1 MSIWGLEYDV
11 TGLTLLYESICSK
24 LTYLAFYVTTF
35 YKWQDQLKS
44 LYKNC
49 PKPCDFIN
57 HKSMTWILNIV
68 FSLSRHILRAIIQ
81 KFLRWYSNS
90 LDGSP
95 YISVVILVL
104 FPALRPTLFCP
115 LSLLFACVHMFV
127 RSCDIMFL
135 CFTYCIQVR
144 TCWVNRISYWRWK
157 YPTLLSTI
165 FF

>member
-1 MSIWGLEYDV
+1 MMLHDSHILYD
-11 TGLTLLYESICSK
+11 SICSK

-68 FSLSRHILRAIIQ
+68 VSLSRQILRAIIQ

-95 YISVVILVL
+95 YISAVILVL
-104 FPALRPTLFCP
+104 NIWPVISCPPSNIILPSVYALCLCP
-115 LSLLFACVHMFV
+115 HVCE
-127 RSCDIMFL
+127 IMWYYVSVLYFL
-135 CFTYCIQVR
+135 HSGPYMLG
-144 TCWVNRISYWRWK
+144 K
-157 YPTLLSTI
+157 
-165 FF
+165 